1 MPINVGLA
9 QARPNNRFLNAHC
22 VEQVQAIMAESQR
35 IGAFVA
41 STRQSKDDMVANYAD
56 KRRAAVQHADSLGTT
71 LPTERTSTTVYY
83 RNDIE
88 ELRAALFEIGS
99 IQREESCETYVPVIC
114 CGDVNGATGRKP
126 SLCKAQEIGE
136 KKLRVL
142 VFPLFST
149 HGREVWSYVMFLFT
163 LGLVTRSAVSLALPS
178 FVDDSDKAR
187 ATVTAVDYVDLG
199 LSSVSWVLA
208 FLDLVVIVYLHRC
221 RLARDACKKCSGA
234 EDDAEMQPLIPQQGT
249 ATDEGYTCCC
259 FSMLRRYADLLR
271 MVVYDI
277 LVYSVTICSMFRM
290 IWSILQDRESDTFN
304 DHDTV
309 IQVRSISIFASQTLL
324 SVITIYGIRI
334 FVIARI
340 IFLIQ
345 KARKN
350 GPMENSGRRFHI
362 HFFIHVI
369 GQMVSQVV
377 TVVFI
382 GVRFYYENST
392 GNTDS
397 TVKISLSLWYIIVSG
412 LVIPFLGIFTYKI
425 GNYYSV
431 KEYSIGFF
439 FDLLLNNER
448 SVENAQNKKGEPS
461 LGFKSIHLGMSSEE
475 ERIAKSIAQKS
486 LRNFKIYRI
495 NCLCEYFY
503 VFMKPLL
510 ILLSVLYAIL
520 LIAFI
525 ACIAIWISY
534 SIRWVIFF
542 VIGIT
547 LICLA
552 NIRVLLVG
560 GVSLACLKCLCCYHL
575 CSSLNKD

>member
-1 MPINVGLA
+1 
-9 QARPNNRFLNAHC
+9 
-22 VEQVQAIMAESQR
+22 MAESQR

-41 STRQSKDDMVANYAD
+41 STRQSKDDMVANYE
-56 KRRAAVQHADSLGTT
+56 RRAAVQHADSLGTT

-99 IQREESCETYVPVIC
+99 IQKREESCGTDVPVIC
-114 CGDVNGATGRKP
+114 CGDVNGASGKP

-136 KKLRVL
+136 KKLQVM

-163 LGLVTRSAVSLALPS
+163 LGLATRSAVNSLVLPS
-178 FVDDSDKAR
+178 FVDDSDKAPANMTR
-187 ATVTAVDYVDLG
+187 VIDYVDLG
-199 LSSVSWVLA
+199 LSSVSWLLA
-208 FLDLVVIVYLHRC
+208 FLDLVVIVCFHRC
-221 RLARDACKKCSGA
+221 RLARDACKKCRGA
-234 EDDAEMQPLIPQQGT
+234 EDDTEMQPLIPQQGT

-271 MVVYDI
+271 MVLYDM
-277 LVYSVTICSMFRM
+277 LVYLVTICSMFRM
-290 IWSILQDRESDTFN
+290 ILSILHDHDN
-304 DHDTV
+304 DHDY
-309 IQVRSISIFASQTLL
+309 VRSISIFAGQTLV

-350 GPMENSGRRFHI
+350 GPMVNSGRWFHI
-362 HFFIHVI
+362 HFFLHVI

-377 TVVFI
+377 MVIFI
-382 GVRFYYENST
+382 GVEFYYENLHT
-392 GNTDS
+392 DTDS
-397 TVKISLSLWYIIVSG
+397 TVKISGSLWYMIVSG
-412 LVIPFLGIFTYKI
+412 LVISFLGILTYKI

-431 KEYSIGFF
+431 KEYPIEFF
-439 FDLLLNNER
+439 FDLLLSNER
-448 SVENAQNKKGEPS
+448 SVGNAQNKKGQQS

-475 ERIAKSIAQKS
+475 EQYAKSIAQKS
-486 LRNFKIYRI
+486 LRNFKIYRT
-495 NCLCEYFY
+495 NCLCKYFY
-503 VFMKPLL
+503 AFVKPVLY
-510 ILLSVLYAIL
+510 ILSIPYAIL
-520 LIAFI
+520 LLAFI
-525 ACIAIWISY
+525 ICFVVGTMGFISDSTY
-534 SIRWVIFF
+534 LIFII

-552 NIRVLLVG
+552 NIRALLVG
-560 GVSLACLKCLCCYHL
+560 GVCLMIFLFLYILHRLKIIKCIVQ
-575 CSSLNKD
+575 